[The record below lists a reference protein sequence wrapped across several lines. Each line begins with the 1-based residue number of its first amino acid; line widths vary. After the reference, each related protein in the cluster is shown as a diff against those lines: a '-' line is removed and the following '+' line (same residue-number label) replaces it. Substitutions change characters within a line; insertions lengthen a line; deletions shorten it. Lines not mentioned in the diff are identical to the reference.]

1 MCGGEDDMHYST
13 LLGIGED
20 FHVFLQASAFWFS
33 DSLEI
38 KGLFPGEGV
47 ERKIIDDVAKQSL
60 QISSIFAFFNKN
72 FTSRLCV
79 I

>member
-33 DSLEI
+33 NSLEI
-38 KGLFPGEGV
+38 KGLFLGEGDQW
-47 ERKIIDDVAKQSL
+47 K
-60 QISSIFAFFNKN
+60 
-72 FTSRLCV
+72 
-79 I
+79 